1 MYTIACYQ
9 RHSFIVIYTIAF
21 TLVVFII
28 YTTGIFSSLQ
38 SFNMYTDTS
47 YNICIY
53 TWRVS
58 LAKIPLLI
66 LVSTYLAPSSCDRN
80 RPPRSQVARKL
91 LPLVHP
97 CSLAPSPPNSQP
109 SSGFPEPN
117 VHLIRRITNP
127 FPSIQNRYFFD
138 TVVSHCPLTHL
149 EIIGSVYPLR
159 CLWLLL
165 QGSKYLVHISRIRTE
180 CLLNNTTTEQQNR
193 IKNNW
198 NE

>member
-1 MYTIACYQ
+1 MLL
-9 RHSFIVIYTIAF
+9 RHSFIVIYTTAF
-21 TLVVFII
+21 TPMVFII

-58 LAKIPLLI
+58 LAKNPLLI

-91 LPLVHP
+91 LPLVPH

-109 SSGFPEPN
+109 SSGFSGAN

-127 FPSIQNRYFFD
+127 FPSIQNIQD
-138 TVVSHCPLTHL
+138 VL
-149 EIIGSVYPLR
+149 
-159 CLWLLL
+159 
-165 QGSKYLVHISRIRTE
+165 
-180 CLLNNTTTEQQNR
+180 
-193 IKNNW
+193 
-198 NE
+198 